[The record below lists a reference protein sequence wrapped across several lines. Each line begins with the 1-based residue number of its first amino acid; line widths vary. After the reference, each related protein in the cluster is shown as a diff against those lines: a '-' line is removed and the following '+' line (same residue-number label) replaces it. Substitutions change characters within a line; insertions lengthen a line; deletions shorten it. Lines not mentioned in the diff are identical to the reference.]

1 MGQEI
6 RKTLFN
12 KAQFKRY
19 EARLREE
26 TELLASWLKTNEFD
40 NRNLTCGFELEGWLV
55 DADYRPAPVNHRFL
69 ALANNPLLSAELALF
84 NIELNTT
91 PLPLSDNSLSRA
103 RREIETLLGDCA
115 ALGDNLGIQLLFT
128 GTLPTLRETDLTIDN
143 LSHSN
148 RFAALNQQVLSQR
161 KGRPLKVDING
172 QEHLHVEHMDVMLES
187 TTTSFQVHV
196 QVPVTEAVRYFNAS
210 IAASAATVGI
220 SVNSP
225 FLFGRQLWAET
236 RIPLFEQA
244 VEVGGYAGASQGP
257 LKRVGFGSDYLKHS
271 VLENFM
277 ENLEHFPVLLPTLF
291 DTLAGE
297 FAHLRLHNG
306 TIWRWNRPLIGF
318 NENGQPHIRIEHR
331 VIPAGPTIVD
341 SMANAA
347 FYYGLAHAFAQNEKK
362 IETQL
367 SFATAKD
374 NFYQAARLGLQAR
387 VKWLNGETIALKKL
401 VLNTLLPIAAEG
413 LEALNIDSSD
423 QDLYL
428 GIIRERVTGGQTGA
442 QWQVEFANRTGK
454 DMRLL
459 AETYLKY
466 QQGNRPVHTW
476 ELPELPQKSREP
488 ELQLLESLPDG
499 FLETGAR
506 DLYTLLKGPT
516 LVSLSGREQRGIFVS
531 ILLHGNEPSG
541 LLAVQAVLKKYR
553 DKQLPRPLYIFIGNV
568 EAARYGLRQLSGQT
582 DYNRAWPGTELPA
595 SSESRLLSRVHEM
608 MRDKNLLLSVD
619 LHNNTGLNPHYACIN
634 RLDPQYLRLA
644 LFFSR
649 TVVYF
654 KRPRGVQSIAFAE
667 LCPAVTVECGKVGDQ
682 RGVKEAANL
691 IETCLTLRSL
701 SNDPVDNRDIDLFHT
716 AAQVKI
722 PERLTFSFDDE
733 PADINFSH
741 ELEYMNFR
749 EVTPGTPFGDCA
761 NLTQPPFVVLNE
773 QAEDVFGDY
782 FKVDNGLL
790 RVTRPVMPSMLTLD
804 ERIIRQDCFC
814 YLMERIKLGGE
825 NEPRTEY
832 PHSKQ
837 TDAP

>member
-6 RKTLFN
+6 QKTQFT
-12 KAQFKRY
+12 KTQFKQY
-19 EARLREE
+19 EARLRKE
-26 TELLASWLKTNEFD
+26 TELLASHLAQNKLD
-40 NRNLTCGFELEGWLV
+40 NRHTMCGFELEGWLV
-55 DADYRPAPVNHRFL
+55 DAEYHPAPVNYRFL

-91 PLPLSDNSLSRA
+91 PLSLSGKSLSGA
-103 RREIETLLGDCA
+103 QHEVENLIQDCNTLAG
-115 ALGDNLGIQLLFT
+115 NLGIHLLLN
-128 GTLPTLRETDLTIDN
+128 GTLPTLRETDLTIAN

-161 KGRPLKVDING
+161 KGRPLRVDING
-172 QEHLHVEHMDVMLES
+172 HEHLHIEHMDVMLES
-187 TTTSFQVHV
+187 TTTSFQVHI
-196 QVPVTEAVRYFNAS
+196 QVPANQAVRYYNAS

-220 SVNSP
+220 SANSP
-225 FLFGRQLWAET
+225 FLFGKHLWAET

-257 LKRVGFGSDYLKHS
+257 LKRVGFGSDYLKNS
-271 VLENFM
+271 ILESFM
-277 ENLEHFPVLLPTLF
+277 ENLEHFPILLPTLF
-291 DTLAGE
+291 DTPLDE

-347 FYYGLAHAFAQNEKK
+347 FYFGLAHAFAQSGNG

-367 SFATAKD
+367 SFATSKD
-374 NFYQAARLGLQAR
+374 NFYKAARQGLQAR
-387 VKWLNGETIALKKL
+387 IKWINDENISLKKL
-401 VLNTLLPIAAEG
+401 VLNSLLPIAREG
-413 LEALNIDSSD
+413 LQALNIDSGD
-423 QDLYL
+423 RDLYL
-428 GIIRERVTGGQTGA
+428 DIIRERTSSGRTGA
-442 QWQVEFANRTGK
+442 NWQVEFANRTGR
-454 DMRLL
+454 DMCLL
-459 AETYLKY
+459 TETYL
-466 QQGNRPVHTW
+466 QHQHGNQPVHTW

-488 ELQLLESLPDG
+488 ELQLLEALPDG
-499 FLETGAR
+499 FLQIDPR
-506 DLYTLLKGPT
+506 DLHTLLKGPT
-516 LVSLSGREQRGIFVS
+516 LISLPGREQQGIFVS
-531 ILLHGNEPSG
+531 ILLHGNETSG
-541 LLAVQAVLKKYR
+541 LLAVQAVLKKYQ
-553 DKQLPRPLYIFIGNV
+553 DKQLARPLYIFIGNI
-568 EAARYGLRQLSGQT
+568 EAARYGLRQLNGQM

-595 SSESRLLSRVHEM
+595 SAETRLLAGVYEIM
-608 MRDKNLLLSVD
+608 QGKNLLLSID

-634 RLDPQYLRLA
+634 KLDPQYLRLA

-667 LCPAVTVECGKVGDQ
+667 ICPAVTVECGKVGDQ

-701 SNDPVDNRDIDLFHT
+701 SDEPVDSHDIDLFHT

-722 PERLTFSFDDE
+722 PAQLTFSFDDE

-749 EVTPGTPFGDCA
+749 EITPGTPFGDCA
-761 NLTQPPFVVLNE
+761 QLTQPPFIVLNE
-773 QAEDVFGDY
+773 QGEDVYDDY
-782 FKVDNGLL
+782 FTVDNGLL
-790 RVTRPVMPSMLTLD
+790 RVKRPVMPSMLTLD

-814 YLMERIKLGGE
+814 YLMERVKLGKGL
-825 NEPRTEY
+825 
-832 PHSKQ
+832 
-837 TDAP
+837 

>member
-6 RKTLFN
+6 RKTLFT

-26 TELLASWLKTNEFD
+26 TEMLASLLAE
-40 NRNLTCGFELEGWLV
+40 NRLDSRHLICGFELEGWLV
-55 DADYRPAPVNHRFL
+55 DADYHPAAVNHRFL
-69 ALANNPLLSAELALF
+69 ALADNPLLSAELALF

-91 PLPLSDNSLSRA
+91 PLPLSGKSLSGA
-103 RREIETLLGDCA
+103 QHEIETLIQHCSALAGD
-115 ALGDNLGIQLLFT
+115 LGIQLLMN
-128 GTLPTLRETDLTIDN
+128 GTLPTLRETDLTINN

-172 QEHLHVEHMDVMLES
+172 HEHLRIEHMDVMLES
-187 TTTSFQVHV
+187 TTTSFQVHI
-196 QVPVTEAVRYFNAS
+196 QVPAHEAARYYNAS
-210 IAASAATVGI
+210 AAVSAATVGI
-220 SVNSP
+220 STNSP
-225 FLFGRQLWAET
+225 FLFGKQLWAET

-257 LKRVGFGSDYLKHS
+257 LKRVGFGSDYLKSS
-271 VLENFM
+271 VLEIFI
-277 ENLEHFPVLLPTLF
+277 ENLDHFPVLLPTLF
-291 DTLAGE
+291 DNPPEE

-318 NENGQPHIRIEHR
+318 NEDGQPHIRIEHR
-331 VIPAGPTIVD
+331 VLPAGPTTVD
-341 SMANAA
+341 SLANAA
-347 FYYGLAHAFAQNEKK
+347 FYYGLVHAFAQNESP

-374 NFYQAARLGLQAR
+374 NFYKAARQGLQAR
-387 VKWLNGETIALKKL
+387 VKWINNETVSLRKL
-401 VLNTLLPIAAEG
+401 VLNTLLPVASEG
-413 LEALNIDSSD
+413 LQALNIDTGD
-423 QDLYL
+423 RDLYL
-428 GIIRERVTGGQTGA
+428 EIIRERASTGRTGA
-442 QWQVEFANRTGK
+442 HWQVEFANRTGR

-459 AETYLKY
+459 TETYLKC
-466 QQGNRPVHTW
+466 QRAKLPVHTW

-488 ELQLLESLPDG
+488 ELQLLDELPAG
-499 FLETGAR
+499 FLQIGAR
-506 DLYTLLKGPT
+506 DLHTLLKGPT
-516 LVSLSGREQRGIFVS
+516 LISLPGRERRGIFVS
-531 ILLHGNEPSG
+531 ILLHGNETSG
-541 LLAVQAVLKKYR
+541 LLAVQAVLKNHQGR
-553 DKQLPRPLYIFIGNV
+553 QLPRPLYIFIGNI
-568 EAARYGLRQLSGQT
+568 EAARYGLRQLNGQT

-595 SSESRLLSRVHEM
+595 SSESRLLGKVHDM
-608 MRDKNLLLSVD
+608 MQGKDLLLSID

-634 RLDPQYLRLA
+634 KLLPQYLRLA
-644 LFFSR
+644 VFFSR

-682 RGVKEAANL
+682 RGVKEAVNL
-691 IETCLTLRSL
+691 IEACLTLKSL
-701 SNDPVDNRDIDLFHT
+701 SDEPVDNRDIDLFHT

-749 EVTPGTPFGDCA
+749 EITPGTPFGDCA
-761 NLTQPPFVVLNE
+761 QLEQPPFIVLNE
-773 QAEDVFGDY
+773 QGEDVYQDY
-782 FKVDNGLL
+782 FNVENGLL
-790 RVTRPVMPSMLTLD
+790 RITRPVMPSMLTLD

-814 YLMERIKLGGE
+814 YLMERIELGKE
-825 NEPRTEY
+825 L
-832 PHSKQ
+832 
-837 TDAP
+837 